1 MVTTQSLSM
10 KKKGRSP
17 LMDSDLIAISLGTRK
32 KQSFQVTPEAGML
45 IGMIIFSASLRPS
58 FKNNRYF

>member
-32 KQSFQVTPEAGML
+32 KIIVPGNARML
-45 IGMIIFSASLRPS
+45 IGMIIFFRVP
-58 FKNNRYF
+58 